1 MFPLRVLALIREF
14 SKPLTNPLWRRGAL
28 HAILFKQSPAMR
40 SVIRQIKQYLQCVI
54 VQNIRIH
61 IDIINR
67 TFPDIFEYTN
77 TDYIQ
82 KYGEEILLFSTSG
95 VYDEINFYYYAKQ
108 YMISTYQLKLI
119 KYDVHGK
126 SYEAYILD
134 EENGL
139 M

>member
-1 MFPLRVLALIREF
+1 MLPLRVLALIREF
-14 SKPLTNPLWRRGAL
+14 SKPLTNPLWRRGAF

-67 TFPDIFEYTN
+67 TFPNIFEYTN
-77 TDYIQ
+77 TNYIQ
-82 KYGEEILLFSTSG
+82 KYGEEILISTSG

-108 YMISTYQLKLI
+108 YMIPTYQLKLI
-119 KYDVHGK
+119 KYDVHGRI
-126 SYEAYILD
+126 YEAYILD

>member
-1 MFPLRVLALIREF
+1 MLPLRVISLIREF
-14 SKPLTNPLWRRGAL
+14 SKPLTNPLWRRGSL

-40 SVIRQIKQYLQCVI
+40 LVIRQIKQYLQCVI
-54 VQNIRIH
+54 IQNIRIH

-67 TFPDIFEYTN
+67 TFPNIFEYTN

-82 KYGEEILLFSTSG
+82 KYGEEILLISTSG
-95 VYDEINFYYYAKQ
+95 VYDELNFYYYAKQ
-108 YMISTYQLKLI
+108 YLLPTYQLKLI
-119 KYDVHGK
+119 KYDVQGRI
-126 SYEAYILD
+126 YEAYILD